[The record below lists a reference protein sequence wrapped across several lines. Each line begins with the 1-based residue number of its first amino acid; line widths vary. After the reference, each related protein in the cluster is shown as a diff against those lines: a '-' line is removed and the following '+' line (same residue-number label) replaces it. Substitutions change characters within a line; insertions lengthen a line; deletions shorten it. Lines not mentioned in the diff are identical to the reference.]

1 MRLAGLTALPAVIA
15 LSVSEENV
23 ITNPADSPDN
33 RGDDGIVCVGVAAW
47 SKAGGKEND
56 RCDDE
61 ASREETNILRIQFF
75 LRSQ

>member
-1 MRLAGLTALPAVIA
+1 VRLAGLTALPAVIA

-33 RGDDGIVCVGVAAW
+33 RGDDG
-47 SKAGGKEND
+47 KAGGKEND

-61 ASREETNILRIQFF
+61 ASREETNILRIPFF

>member
-1 MRLAGLTALPAVIA
+1 MRLAGLTALPAVLA
-15 LSVSEENV
+15 GSVSEEKV
-23 ITNPADSPDN
+23 ITDPPDSPDN
-33 RGDDGIVCVGVAAW
+33 RGGDDIVCVGVAAW

-61 ASREETNILRIQFF
+61 ASREETNILRIPFL